1 MPRRWIT
8 GLIALVMCS
17 ATAIPATAGAPA
29 ARKACTDPSRA
40 CMIRTATTYLDALLS
55 HDASQVRLATSA
67 RRTENG
73 SDTGDGDAEIRK
85 SLSPPTPD
93 EVNTGIRDK
102 RWFTTGDQAIVF
114 YLLDTSTLPPSPLHT
129 TTTHIVERFRIN
141 HGLITE
147 IEAIFWIDPGPTEG
161 GSGWPAPDHEA
172 DPTLPAI
179 NAAPPAESPAKW
191 CRTASRQCEITAA
204 NSYLSAVASR
214 DYRKT
219 QLAAGVRRTQNGST
233 TAINAAGVRRNGQDP
248 HPDAVITDIRGQ
260 RWWVAGDEV
269 IGFSLA
275 DTSTAPH
282 TSVHTGTVHL
292 ANRFKVVRG
301 RLTQIESLYWIAPG
315 PTPEP
320 SGWEH

>member
-1 MPRRWIT
+1 
-8 GLIALVMCS
+8 
-17 ATAIPATAGAPA
+17 
-29 ARKACTDPSRA
+29 
-40 CMIRTATTYLDALLS
+40 MIQTATTYLDALLS
-55 HDASQVRLATSA
+55 HDASQVRLAPSA

-73 SDTGDGDAEIRK
+73 GDTGDGAAAIRK

-102 RWFTTGDQAIVF
+102 RWFTTGDEAIVF

-129 TTTHIVERFRIN
+129 TTTHIVERFRVDQ
-141 HGLITE
+141 GLITE
-147 IEAIFWIDPGPTEG
+147 IEAIFWIDPGPTPE
-161 GSGWPAPDHEA
+161 GSGWPAPKNEA
-172 DPTLPAI
+172 DPTLPALT
-179 NAAPPAESPAKW
+179 AAPPSESPAKW
-191 CRTASRQCEITAA
+191 CHTNSPTCEITAA

-219 QLAAGVRRTQNGST
+219 QLADDVRRTQNGST
-233 TAINAAGVRRNGQDP
+233 TATNAAGVRRNGQDP

-260 RWWVAGDEV
+260 RWWVADDEV

-282 TSVHTGTVHL
+282 TAVHTGTVHL
-292 ANRFKVVRG
+292 ANRFKVVKG
-301 RLTQIESLYWIAPG
+301 RLTQIESVYWIAPG
-315 PTPEP
+315 PTPEG